1 MKKIQLRD
9 KTIRLGQ
16 LLKLADIAST
26 GGEAK
31 VKIQSGEVKVN
42 GQVELRRGAQL
53 KSGDIVT
60 VEDISV
66 VVE

>member
-1 MKKIQLRD
+1 MKKIKIRD
-9 KTIRLGQ
+9 TTIRLGQ

-31 VKIQSGEVKVN
+31 VMIQGGDVRVN
-42 GQVELRRGAQL
+42 GHVEIRRGAQL
-53 KSGDIVT
+53 TSGDVVT
-60 VEDISV
+60 VGEISV